1 MRVDYQTHEHEHEF
15 EAVHG
20 LPEPLPRGERLLWQG
35 APDAWRL
42 AVEALHVRKAALYFA
57 LLLAWRTATLVDEGA
72 SLGETLTGSV
82 PLLLA
87 AATALGILTWIAWLS
102 ARTTVYTLT
111 DRRVVMRIGI
121 VLTVTFNLPL
131 SRLDAA
137 ALHRLPDGRGDIAL
151 TLCDGQ
157 NIAYPHLWP
166 HARPWRLRRTEPT
179 LRCLPEA
186 ERVAWLLAQ
195 ALAASAGQARASLPG
210 AAAAEAGL
218 RREPALAT

>member
-1 MRVDYQTHEHEHEF
+1 MRVNYQSHDHEHEF
-15 EAVHG
+15 EATHG

-35 APDAWRL
+35 APDWRLL

-57 LLLAWRTATLVDEGA
+57 LLLAWRTLTLVGEGA
-72 SLGETLTGSV
+72 SLGETITGSM

-87 AATALGILTWIAWLS
+87 AAVALGILAWIAWLS
-102 ARTTVYTLT
+102 ERTTVYTLT

-121 VLTVTFNLPL
+121 VLSVTFNLPL

-137 ALHRLPDGRGDIAL
+137 AVHRLPQGHGDIAL
-151 TLCDGQ
+151 SLCEGE

-166 HARPWRLRRTEPT
+166 HARPWRLSRTEPT

-186 ERVAWLLAQ
+186 ERVAGVLAQ
-195 ALAASAGQARASLPG
+195 ALGESAGQALAPMPSAG
-210 AAAAEAGL
+210 TAESGL
-218 RREPALAT
+218 RGKPVLAA